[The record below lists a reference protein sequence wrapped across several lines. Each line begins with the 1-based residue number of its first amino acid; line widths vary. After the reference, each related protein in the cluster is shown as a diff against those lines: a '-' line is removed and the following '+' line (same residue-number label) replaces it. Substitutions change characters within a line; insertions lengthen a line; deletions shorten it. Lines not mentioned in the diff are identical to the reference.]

1 MDGLEELKR
10 QKREIEKRI
19 KELSPPYLRCGR
31 ASLRPYMYH
40 GLKVK
45 TYQVAVKK
53 SSYLSEANKDRIGY
67 NRNLYDRSYTI
78 IESTNK
84 DKIIEEINEVIEDLT
99 ALSRR
104 IKSEEGVSR

>member
-1 MDGLEELKR
+1 MGELEKLKK
-10 QKREIEKRI
+10 QKKEIENKI

-40 GLKVK
+40 GLKVM

-84 DKIIEEINEVIEDLT
+84 DKIIEEINEVIKDLT